1 MFADYELIDALAS
14 RCLLY
19 SLCKDIEEYKDINY
33 EDCNKLYNAL
43 CTARS
48 LIEDNEVQEFERIF
62 SDGEFKEKNAAFLKL
77 YKAYMKEYSEK
88 ELLTFL
94 EGDFSGDDKDD
105 LIIIYRESKYSNKL
119 IYLVK

>member
-62 SDGEFKEKNAAFLKL
+62 SDGEFKEKNTAFLKL
-77 YKAYMKEYSEK
+77 YKAYMSYLTQNGIDDTISLIRKAIALNSPLSENLTVFTEYN
-88 ELLTFL
+88 L
-94 EGDFSGDDKDD
+94 
-105 LIIIYRESKYSNKL
+105 
-119 IYLVK
+119 